1 MNLTFLFSQK
11 HALKVRWSKLLVD
24 IFPLD
29 KKTSEKNREGA
40 ASFAAKSN
48 FVDNLK
54 KFAFD
59 TFDRVISLSN
69 KPL

>member
-1 MNLTFLFSQK
+1 M
-11 HALKVRWSKLLVD
+11 
-24 IFPLD
+24 D